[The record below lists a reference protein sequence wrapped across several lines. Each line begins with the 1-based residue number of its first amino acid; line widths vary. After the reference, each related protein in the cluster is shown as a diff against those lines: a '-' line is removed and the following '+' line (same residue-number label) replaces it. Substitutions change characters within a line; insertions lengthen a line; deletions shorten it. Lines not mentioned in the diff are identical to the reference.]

1 MPFSGSGVYTPP
13 TGAENAAPGV
23 VIRSTVWNTIFT
35 DISAALTTLGQAS
48 PAVAAPTTLSAASA
62 YTVAPTDR
70 VVLVSAA
77 VGTIVLGAATLRTG
91 NVTIMGTSTL
101 FFGTNNVVL
110 LPTGADKI
118 SGAGSL
124 VLNRG
129 FQATV
134 LYALPS
140 GGYVVI
146 S

>member
-1 MPFSGSGVYTPP
+1 MPFNSSGVYTPP
-13 TGAENAAPGV
+13 TGAQNAAPGV
-23 VIRSTVWNTIFT
+23 VIRSTTWNTIFT

-62 YTVAPTDR
+62 YTVVPADR

-77 VGTIVLGAATLRTG
+77 VGTIVLGAATLRAG
-91 NVTIMGTSTL
+91 NLTIMGTSTL
-101 FFGTNNVVL
+101 FFGTNSVVL

>member
-1 MPFSGSGVYTPP
+1 M
-13 TGAENAAPGV
+13 
-23 VIRSTVWNTIFT
+23 VIRSTTWNTIFT

-48 PAVAAPTTLSAASA
+48 PAVALPTTLSVASA
-62 YTVAPTDR
+62 YTVVPNDR

-77 VGTIVLGAATLRTG
+77 VGTIVLGAATLRAG
-91 NVTIMGTSTL
+91 NLTIMGTSTL
-101 FFGTNNVVL
+101 FFGTNSVVL